1 MVEFER
7 LPDQLDKALNDLKTC
22 LSEEHAEIQRKLQ
35 EIAVEFRAAV
45 EAICSHDGNFLM
57 ASDDDSDKHAHS
69 ENRDPLG
76 DQRDESEESEESE
89 DIFATTTNKKLQKND
104 TEETLPYTQDDGD
117 EFDNEDGRNY
127 DEKLILS
134 RDEEGEQCKEVVI
147 SDNDTSSSMIFAE
160 HNPHEAMTDE
170 DDFTQKVENEVR
182 N

>member
-7 LPDQLDKALNDLKTC
+7 LPDQLDNALNDLKTC

-35 EIAVEFRAAV
+35 EIAVEFREAV

-76 DQRDESEESEESE
+76 DQRDESE
-89 DIFATTTNKKLQKND
+89 DNFATTTNRKLQKND

-127 DEKLILS
+127 DEKLILP

-147 SDNDTSSSMIFAE
+147 SDNDTSSSMIFAD
-160 HNPHEAMTDE
+160 HITDE

>member
-76 DQRDESEESEESE
+76 DQRDESEESE
-89 DIFATTTNKKLQKND
+89 DIFATTTNRKLQKND

-127 DEKLILS
+127 DEKLILP

-160 HNPHEAMTDE
+160 HITDE

>member
-76 DQRDESEESEESE
+76 DQRDESE
-89 DIFATTTNKKLQKND
+89 DNFATTTNRKLQKND

-127 DEKLILS
+127 DEKLILP

-160 HNPHEAMTDE
+160 HITDE